1 MSIVFIG
8 TGNVATNLA
17 SVFKKKTNENI
28 HIHGRTERSA
38 KQLAEKLQ
46 ADCSFDPENLPYN
59 SSLYIISVTDDAL
72 SELSENP
79 VLKEK
84 IDNNLVIHTA
94 GSVPVDI
101 LKSLSGNYGVFYPL
115 QTFSKY
121 KLIDFKTIPLCLEAN
136 TGFNYDKL
144 SKYAFQI
151 SEDVRKINSEQRKYI
166 HLAAV
171 FANNFSNR
179 MFAIAENILKEK
191 QIDFD
196 ILLPLIK
203 ETVEK
208 IKNNS
213 PGKVQTGPAVRNDQK
228 VIDKHS
234 ELLNKYEDLQKI
246 YNFVSKN
253 ISNNK

>member
-1 MSIVFIG
+1 M
-8 TGNVATNLA
+8 
-17 SVFKKKTNENI
+17 
-28 HIHGRTERSA
+28 
-38 KQLAEKLQ
+38 
-46 ADCSFDPENLPYN
+46 
-59 SSLYIISVTDDAL
+59 
-72 SELSENP
+72 
-79 VLKEK
+79 KEK

-94 GSVPVDI
+94 GSVPMDI
-101 LKSLSGNYGVFYPL
+101 LKGLSGNYGVFYPL

-144 SKYAFQI
+144 AKYAFQI

-191 QIDFD
+191 QIDFE
-196 ILLPLIK
+196 ILLPLIQ

-246 YNFVSKN
+246 YSFVSKN
-253 ISNNK
+253 ISDNK